1 MADSSGG
8 QVAPAASPT
17 PLRVQSSSKLAF
29 GMTTA
34 ALVTLASG
42 GTAVLVAHGTSGV
55 TSATSLPAGALP
67 HDAGSAPAS
76 VVVDG
81 VVGGL
86 VPAPA
91 APRTAEQILREA
103 LSLRPEPG
111 PRVLTVP
118 LVALPPVTG
127 LVVDDGTGLP
137 VTLPTAVPTPAPTGA
152 PLLPPVVLPPVDLPG
167 VHLPGLHV
175 GGTVDGQVDGQVD
188 DGPGDPHRQHG
199 RGKAH
204 EKAHEKTHDKAHPKA
219 GGTAAA
225 KGKHARGGRH
235 SR

>member
-8 QVAPAASPT
+8 QVAPTASPT
-17 PLRVQSSSKLAF
+17 SLRVQSSSKLAF

-42 GTAVLVAHGTSGV
+42 GTAVLVAHGTSGI

-81 VVGGL
+81 VVGG
-86 VPAPA
+86 VVTAPA
-91 APRTAEQILREA
+91 APRAAEQILREA

-118 LVALPPVTG
+118 LVALPPDTG
-127 LVVDDGTGLP
+127 LVLGDGTGLP
-137 VTLPTAVPTPAPTGA
+137 VTLPTAVPTPAPTGG

-167 VHLPGLHV
+167 VHLPGLHL
-175 GGTVDGQVDGQVD
+175 GGKD
-188 DGPGDPHRQHG
+188 DDPAADRHQPH
-199 RGKAH
+199 GKA
-204 EKAHEKTHDKAHPKA
+204 KGHDKAHGKPHEKGHPKA
-219 GGTAAA
+219 GGSGAA